1 MVEDLRFDR
10 EIEDIGQFG
19 QVRGQMVCESEPC
32 HGHCLVCFTFNRSFY
47 IPIPDVAAHSRIF
60 VEEDKTQSHVGAVFK
75 RAEGDRRRRRETGE
89 QRHERLE
96 NRDLVVF

>member
-1 MVEDLRFDR
+1 MVEDLRFNR
-10 EIEDIGQFG
+10 EIEDIGQCV
-19 QVRGQMVCESEPC
+19 QVWGQMVCGSGSC
-32 HGHCLVCFTFNRSFY
+32 NGHCLGCFTFNRSFY
-47 IPIPDVAAHSRIF
+47 LPTPDVAAHSRIF
-60 VEEDKTQSHVGAVFK
+60 VEEDKTQSHIGAVFK